1 MAKVRVYRTYNF
13 VDKDPIIDISRTILQ
28 QVLGSDHFV
37 TKAARLSGVSR
48 SALSNWYEGS
58 TRRPQ
63 FATVAAVLSSVGY
76 DLSPKKDGPK
86 IDEETELKKA
96 MDWIAKKRYI
106 AIVPDKPRARKAAK
120 RKAA

>member
-13 VDKDPIIDISRTILQ
+13 IDKDPIIDISRTILQ
-28 QVLGSDHFV
+28 QVLGSDRFI

-63 FATVAAVLSSVGY
+63 YATVAAVLSSVGY
-76 DLSPKKDGPK
+76 DLTPRKDGPK
-86 IDEETELKKA
+86 IDEEAELKKA
-96 MDWIAKKRYI
+96 MDWIAKKRYV
-106 AIVPDKPRARKAAK
+106 AIVPDRQKAKKASRRKAA
-120 RKAA
+120 